1 MNNYK
6 MILLIYPEI
15 KYDERISK
23 FFYPYKY
30 HFGILEYTKIKKNE
44 GCYA

>member
-15 KYDERISK
+15 KYDVSK
-23 FFYPYKY
+23 FLYPYKY

>member
-6 MILLIYPEI
+6 MSLLIYPEI
-15 KYDERISK
+15 HRISK

>member
-15 KYDERISK
+15 KYDE
-23 FFYPYKY
+23 FLYPYKY